1 MSYLLEGGKEGIIN
15 PMVFNMAPAYENAK
29 YPNIWISTSRIK
41 GKAILPPL
49 PGNNK
54 NQIILEIMHKIWQ
67 HWEMYLVDSLF
78 LFIFF
83 AFSHSLI
90 RYHSRPCM

>member
-49 PGNNK
+49 LGNNK
-54 NQIILEIMHKIWQ
+54 NQIILEIMHLTTLRDVFSWLIIFI
-67 HWEMYLVDSLF
+67 YFFRLF
-78 LFIFF
+78 PQPHQISF
-83 AFSHSLI
+83 
-90 RYHSRPCM
+90 